1 MKKIIDISV
10 IYVILK
16 KRCRQTFYQTG
27 GGNMNMIPISFDT
40 KLNRLGSNCSKWDA
54 IPYDIQADDIIPMWV
69 ADMDFACPPAVIDA
83 INERM
88 EHPVFGYMQFP
99 ANYWSSIINWHKNR
113 YGADIEQDHIVP
125 VSSVLTGVAMAVQG
139 LTEKG
144 DSILVPTPGYHAFY
158 NAVINNERKLVSCPM
173 DKRQDRYELNFDL
186 LEQQLISE
194 DVKMVLFCSPHNPT
208 GRIWARDELA
218 KLVNLCYRHHVYL
231 VSDEIHSDMTLTHPF
246 TAIFSA
252 HSQAKEIAIALY
264 SPTKTFNIAGLCT
277 AYAVIKNEGILNR
290 FNQAVLASGLKVKNT
305 LGVCALIGA
314 YEKGGEWADALQNYL
329 LENARLAVSYI
340 EKHIPGIRAYLPEA
354 TYFLWIDFSPSGL
367 SPEQIIEKCVYQ
379 AHVAV
384 TRGTEFIEGGESFVR
399 LNYAC
404 PRSLLMEALQRLEK
418 VLNQ

>member
-1 MKKIIDISV
+1 MKV
-10 IYVILK
+10 
-16 KRCRQTFYQTG
+16 FYQTG
-27 GGNMNMIPISFDT
+27 GGNMNPISFDT
-40 KLNRLGSNCSKWDA
+40 KLNRSGSNCSKWDA
-54 IPYDIQADDIIPMWV
+54 IPYDIQADDMIPMWV

-99 ANYWSSIINWHKNR
+99 DHYWSSIINWHKSR
-113 YGADIEQDHIVP
+113 YGADIEQGHIVP

-158 NAVINNERKLVSCPM
+158 NAVINNGRKLVSCPLN
-173 DKRQDRYELNFDL
+173 KRQDRYELNFDL
-186 LEQQLISE
+186 LEQQIISE
-194 DVKMVLFCSPHNPT
+194 NVKMVLFCSPHNPT
-208 GRIWARDELA
+208 GRIWTREELA
-218 KLVNLCYRHHVYL
+218 KLVSLCCQYHVYL

-246 TAIFSA
+246 TTIFSA
-252 HSQAKEIAIALY
+252 GSQAEEIAIALY
-264 SPTKTFNIAGLCT
+264 APTKTFNIAGLCT
-277 AYAVIKNEGILNR
+277 AYAVIKSQQISDR

-314 YEKGGEWADALQNYL
+314 YEKGGQWTDALQNYL
-329 LENARLAVSYI
+329 LENARFAVSYI
-340 EKHIPGIRAYLPEA
+340 EEHIPCIRAYLPEA
-354 TYFLWIDFSPSGL
+354 TYFLWIDFSPAGL

-384 TRGTEFIEGGESFVR
+384 TRGTEFIEGGQSFVR

-404 PRSLLMEALQRLEK
+404 PRSLLKEALQRLEN
-418 VLNQ
+418 VLNP

>member
-139 LTEKG
+139 LTEK
-144 DSILVPTPGYHAFY
+144 V
-158 NAVINNERKLVSCPM
+158 
-173 DKRQDRYELNFDL
+173 
-186 LEQQLISE
+186 QLR
-194 DVKMVLFCSPHNPT
+194 N
-208 GRIWARDELA
+208 
-218 KLVNLCYRHHVYL
+218 VNR
-231 VSDEIHSDMTLTHPF
+231 
-246 TAIFSA
+246 
-252 HSQAKEIAIALY
+252 
-264 SPTKTFNIAGLCT
+264 
-277 AYAVIKNEGILNR
+277 
-290 FNQAVLASGLKVKNT
+290 
-305 LGVCALIGA
+305 
-314 YEKGGEWADALQNYL
+314 
-329 LENARLAVSYI
+329 
-340 EKHIPGIRAYLPEA
+340 
-354 TYFLWIDFSPSGL
+354 
-367 SPEQIIEKCVYQ
+367 
-379 AHVAV
+379 
-384 TRGTEFIEGGESFVR
+384 
-399 LNYAC
+399 
-404 PRSLLMEALQRLEK
+404 
-418 VLNQ
+418 